1 VGVNIAYA
9 QTTINGNLLE
19 LGRKKN
25 KGEKMHYRRLG
36 KSGLKVSEIALGAWI
51 TIGSQIDEKIS
62 SDLIHAAYDQGINFF
77 DNADAYANGQAEIVM
92 GKAIKDLPREA
103 LVLSSKV
110 FWPTMPGPNG
120 RGLSRKHMTES
131 LNASLKRMG
140 VDYLDIYYCHRYDP
154 DTPVEEVVYTMN
166 SFIQQGKILYWGTSE
181 WEASQITHARG
192 IARQFNLIPSIVEQ
206 PQYNMFH
213 RKRVE
218 DEIAPVC
225 RDFGIGLTTWSPLF
239 YGILTGKYNDGIPEG
254 SRASLENMSWIRDR
268 ITNEK
273 IEKVRSLTALANELE
288 ITTAQLAIAWL
299 LRRKEVSSVITGATR
314 LEQLDENLLAAEAQQ
329 KLTDDVLERIEI
341 IIGPIEDDL
350 ED

>member
-1 VGVNIAYA
+1 
-9 QTTINGNLLE
+9 
-19 LGRKKN
+19 
-25 KGEKMHYRRLG
+25 MHYRRLG

-62 SDLIHAAYDQGINFF
+62 SDLIHAAYEQGINFF

-103 LVLSSKV
+103 LVISSKV

-140 VDYLDIYYCHRYDP
+140 VDYVDIYFCHRYDP

-181 WEASQITHARG
+181 WDASQITHARG
-192 IARQFNLIPSIVEQ
+192 IARQFNLIPAVVEQ

-218 DEIAPVC
+218 EEIAPVC
-225 RDFGIGLTTWSPLF
+225 REFGIGLTTWSPLF
-239 YGILTGKYNDGIPEG
+239 FGILTGKYNDGIPEG
-254 SRASLENMSWIRDR
+254 SRASLDNMNWIRDR

-273 IEKVRSLTALANELE
+273 IEKVKLLTALANELE

-299 LRRKEVSSVITGATR
+299 LRRKEVSAVITGATR
-314 LEQLDENLLAAEAQQ
+314 LEQLDENLLAAEAQE
-329 KLTDDVLERIEI
+329 KLTNDVLERIEL
-341 IIGPIEDDL
+341 IIGLIEDNQD
-350 ED
+350 D